1 MRTAIE
7 AAWQEANNWYG
18 AQTYLTGA
26 SFFNYIA
33 SLTRQYGYEFG
44 NNIAGHIVGQ
54 YPHEQPADPGDM
66 CLDVHPD
73 NHTNILELDS
83 NGNKRHWI
91 LELHFVDH
99 ANQFGAFFE
108 QLLTAE

>member
-1 MRTAIE
+1 
-7 AAWQEANNWYG
+7 
-18 AQTYLTGA
+18 
-26 SFFNYIA
+26 
-33 SLTRQYGYEFG
+33 
-44 NNIAGHIVGQ
+44 
-54 YPHEQPADPGDM
+54 GDM

-73 NHTNILELDS
+73 NHTNILALDS